1 VFLLWCQSCKYIFYS
16 CGTASRINIYPLR
29 IYNFSSVSVENI
41 GWSEVWA
48 TLFVFTG
55 VVHMNFTAANMSTR
69 KVSQSRGGNI
79 RIGILT
85 KSVALVR
92 LSNRIN
98 FKFEFAEWT
107 CHLSNISQF
116 LVCRIV
122 WNVFEI
128 DRWSMLWHFL
138 TERLKVGLVFH
149 ITALVMMMRRTIVH
163 F

>member
-1 VFLLWCQSCKYIFYS
+1 
-16 CGTASRINIYPLR
+16 
-29 IYNFSSVSVENI
+29 
-41 GWSEVWA
+41 
-48 TLFVFTG
+48 
-55 VVHMNFTAANMSTR
+55 MNFTAANVSTR
-69 KVSQSRGGNI
+69 KVSQGRGGNI
-79 RIGILT
+79 GIGILT

-128 DRWSMLWHFL
+128 DR
-138 TERLKVGLVFH
+138 
-149 ITALVMMMRRTIVH
+149 
-163 F
+163 